1 MINNFFV
8 QNVLTSE
15 ECKLLIERGL
25 QTDLQI
31 MHSSKIV
38 NGKVVKQDI
47 LKLDDNKRKG
57 SYYFE
62 DEMKEPNFT
71 SLTDTLVSII
81 NSTKIFNGI
90 EYISIPKYTF
100 NQYDG
105 GDFLNWHKD
114 SHEIINGATATIII
128 QLNDNYEGGEV
139 MYRLDNI
146 DYIVPKKAGS
156 VFIFDS
162 NVEHNVNVV
171 ESGVRYSMN
180 AWPSSKIKKT
190 LL

>member
-62 DEMKEPNFT
+62 DEMKEPIFT

-146 DYIVPKKAGS
+146 DYTVPKKAGS